1 MVKESALRFAKD
13 KIFKVIS
20 SLSGGF
26 VKVVMLN
33 DSSTTYS
40 ISNNAVRPIPLTP
53 EILEKNGWVKEVMSR
68 GVKNSHWV
76 YTKPDIEEYGYFPI
90 YIEKGI
96 GKEFDVYPF
105 TDNRVCKQIV
115 YIKYVHEL
123 QHLLFGLGLN
133 SEMEVWLSVL
143 LINIKSVKNQIR
155 DIVIV
160 LFHVMCIIIKGWNT
174 DKNGFLCAIA
184 FNITHWKPIEKLE
197 E

>member
-1 MVKESALRFAKD
+1 MVKESALQFAKD

-20 SLSGGF
+20 SLRSGF
-26 VKVVMLN
+26 AKVVMLN

-53 EILEKNGWVKEVMSR
+53 EILEKNGWKKEVMSR

-96 GKEFDVYPF
+96 CDEFDVYPF
-105 TDNRVCKQIV
+105 TDNNVCQQIA

-133 SEMEVWLSVL
+133 PEMEV
-143 LINIKSVKNQIR
+143 
-155 DIVIV
+155 
-160 LFHVMCIIIKGWNT
+160 
-174 DKNGFLCAIA
+174 
-184 FNITHWKPIEKLE
+184 
-197 E
+197 

>member
-1 MVKESALRFAKD
+1 MDNKLEYIPGDLVMVKESALQFAKD

-26 VKVVMLN
+26 LKVVMLN

-40 ISNNAVRPIPLTP
+40 ISNNAIRPIPLTS
-53 EILEKNGWVKEVMSR
+53 EILEKNGWVKKVMSR

-96 GKEFDVYPF
+96 GDEFDVYPF
-105 TDNRVCKQIV
+105 TDNNVCKQIA

-123 QHLLFGLGLN
+123 QHLLFGLGIN
-133 SEMEVWLSVL
+133 HEMEV
-143 LINIKSVKNQIR
+143 
-155 DIVIV
+155 
-160 LFHVMCIIIKGWNT
+160 
-174 DKNGFLCAIA
+174 
-184 FNITHWKPIEKLE
+184 
-197 E
+197 

>member
-1 MVKESALRFAKD
+1 MDKLYIPGDLVMVKESALRFAKD

-53 EILEKNGWVKEVMSR
+53 EILEKNGWKKEVMSI

-90 YIEKGI
+90 FIEKGI
-96 GKEFDVYPF
+96 GDEFDVYPF
-105 TDNRVCKQIV
+105 TDNNVCKQIA
-115 YIKYVHEL
+115 YIKYVHQL
-123 QHLLFGLGLN
+123 QHLLFGLN
-133 SEMEVWLSVL
+133 INYKMEV
-143 LINIKSVKNQIR
+143 
-155 DIVIV
+155 
-160 LFHVMCIIIKGWNT
+160 
-174 DKNGFLCAIA
+174 
-184 FNITHWKPIEKLE
+184 
-197 E
+197 